1 MTILVRIS
9 WCVQKVLKFSK
20 GKNMDIERVRPC
32 VITILRFTK
41 LSLVF
46 FFLLLGY
53 VSASELNIY
62 SHRQP
67 FLINPFLDA
76 FTERTGIET
85 NVVYSTKG
93 LAQRLKAEGKNSP
106 ADVILTVDIG
116 RLQVY
121 ADMKLLA
128 KINSKK
134 LSLNIP
140 IHLRSN
146 DNTWVS
152 LSKRSRII
160 VVSKD
165 RVDPLSISRIE
176 DLANPKWKGK
186 ICTRPGSHVYN
197 RALMASMIAAHGV
210 EGATKWAKGL
220 VANLARRPQGNDR
233 AQVKAI
239 YEGQCDIAIINNYYY
254 GKLKYSDDEKQR
266 VWADGLSLIFPN
278 QDLNDRGAH
287 INISGGGVAKF
298 SKNKENAIKLLE
310 FLSEETSQQL
320 YGKINFEY
328 PVNPR
333 VMPTQ
338 TLLDWGVFRED
349 QLPILTIAKLSQQS
363 QKIIDKV
370 GW

>member
-1 MTILVRIS
+1 MFIIKVRAREKIIWGFIQMS
-9 WCVQKVLKFSK
+9 LTYFF
-20 GKNMDIERVRPC
+20 M
-32 VITILRFTK
+32 
-41 LSLVF
+41 LSAPVTANE
-46 FFLLLGY
+46 
-53 VSASELNIY
+53 VNIY

-67 FLINPFLDA
+67 FLINPFLEA
-76 FTERTGIET
+76 FTKKTGIKT
-85 NVVYSTKG
+85 NVVYSSKG

-128 KINSKK
+128 KVQSKK
-134 LSLNIP
+134 LSENIP

-160 VVSKD
+160 VVSKS
-165 RVDPLSISRIE
+165 RVKPLSISRIE

-197 RALMASMIAAHGV
+197 RALMASMIAAHGI
-210 EGATKWAKGL
+210 EGATKWAEGL
-220 VANLARRPQGNDR
+220 VENLARRPQGNDR

-239 YEGQCDIAIINNYYY
+239 HEGQCDIAIINNYYY
-254 GKLKYSDDEKQR
+254 GKLKYSSDEKQR
-266 VWADGLSLIFPN
+266 LWADGLSLIFPN
-278 QDLNDRGAH
+278 QGLNDRGAH
-287 INISGGGVAKF
+287 INISGGGIAKF
-298 SKNKENAIKLLE
+298 SKNKENATKLLE
-310 FLSEETSQQL
+310 FLSEETSQKL
-320 YGKINFEY
+320 YGEINFEY

-338 TLLDWGVFRED
+338 ILLDWGVFRED
-349 QLPILTIAKLSQQS
+349 QLPILTIAELSQES
-363 QKIIDKV
+363 QKIIDRV